1 MKSYTLPLLLI
12 GLVFAVPALSQGEKK
27 DDSLE
32 KRVEAL
38 EKTVAAQK
46 VSIDKL
52 NKRVEAE
59 KKAAADLS
67 KKLKAARKGGFT
79 YPAPNIDARESLLG
93 GLEAYAGSAAK

>member
-1 MKSYTLPLLLI
+1 MKSYALPLLLI
-12 GLVFAVPALSQGEKK
+12 GLLFAVPALSQGENK
-27 DDSLE
+27 DVSLE

-38 EKTVAAQK
+38 EKKVAEQK

-52 NKRVEAE
+52 NKRVEAD
-59 KKAAADLS
+59 KKASAALA

-93 GLEAYAGSAAK
+93 GLEAYAGSMAK